1 MEMSKTLIKPARIV
15 VTLILTLLLAQTS
28 LSYSV
33 LTHQAII
40 DSSWKESLKPLLL
53 KRFPRAT
60 EEQLREARAYTY
72 GGAIIQ
78 DMGYYPFGSKFYT
91 DLAHYVRSGDF
102 IEVMI
107 AEAQDLN
114 EYAFALGALAHYAA
128 DNNGHPIGVN
138 RAVPIAYPKLRARYG
153 SEVTYVEDPTAHMKT
168 EFSFDVIQAA
178 RGKYAPDSYHDFI
191 GFKVAKNLLERAFLK
206 TYNLEL
212 KDQFANL
219 DLAIGTYRRAVS
231 GLIPEMTKVAWEMK
245 KDDIAK
251 SDPAMTREKFI
262 YSLSR
267 ADYEKEFGTEYE
279 KPGLSTKLFAG
290 FVKILP
296 KVGPLKTLSF
306 RPPTPE
312 AERMFIESFNA
323 TLVQYRALLAQARN
337 GKLNLQNTDFDTG
350 RPVRGGEYR
359 LADETYA
366 KLLEKLA
373 KHNFENA
380 SPDLRR
386 DILAFYSN
394 LSAPI
399 ATKRDKDE
407 WRATLRALDQ
417 LKAAQSQPASA
428 RTQ

>member
-1 MEMSKTLIKPARIV
+1 MSKAILRTSRGVILLA
-15 VTLILTLLLAQTS
+15 LTLLLAQTS

-40 DSSWKESLKPLLL
+40 DITWKDSLKPLLL
-53 KRFPRAT
+53 KRFPQAT
-60 EEQLREARAYTY
+60 DEQLREAHAYTY

-102 IEVMI
+102 IEVML
-107 AEAQDLN
+107 AESKDLN

-138 RAVPIAYPKLRARYG
+138 RAVPLAYPKLRAKYG
-153 SEVTYVEDPTAHMKT
+153 NEVTYVEDPAAHLKT
-168 EFSFDVIQAA
+168 EFSFDVIQVA
-178 RGKYAPDSYHDFI
+178 RGNYASDSYHDFI
-191 GFKVAKNLLERAFLK
+191 GFKVAKELLERTFLK

-212 KDQFANL
+212 KDQFISL
-219 DLAIGTYRRAVS
+219 DLGIGTFRRAVS
-231 GLIPEMTKVAWEMK
+231 GLIPEVTKVAWEMK
-245 KDDIAK
+245 KDDIVKAQ
-251 SDPAMTREKFI
+251 PGMTREKFI
-262 YSLSR
+262 YSMSR
-267 ADYEKEFGTEYE
+267 ADYDKEFGKEYE
-279 KPGLSTKLFAG
+279 KPGFGTKLLAG

-296 KVGPLKTLSF
+296 KVGPLKPLAF
-306 RPPTPE
+306 KPPTPE
-312 AERMFIESFNA
+312 AERMFIESFDA
-323 TLVQYRALLAQARN
+323 TLARYRGLLAQART
-337 GKLNLQNTDFDTG
+337 GKLDLPNTDFDTG
-350 RPVRGGEYR
+350 RPVRAGEYK

-373 KHNFENA
+373 KHHFENA

-386 DILAFYSN
+386 DILAFYSD

-407 WRATLRALDQ
+407 WRETLRALDQ
-417 LKAAQSQPASA
+417 LKAMQSQPASA
-428 RTQ
+428 REQ

>member
-1 MEMSKTLIKPARIV
+1 MSKSLLKTSRV
-15 VTLILTLLLAQTS
+15 VIILSLSLLLAQTS

-60 EEQLREARAYTY
+60 EDQLREAHAYTY

-102 IEVMI
+102 IEAML
-107 AEAQDLN
+107 AEAKDLN

-153 SEVTYVEDPTAHMKT
+153 SEVTYVEDPTAHLKT
-168 EFSFDVIQAA
+168 EFGFDVIQAA

-191 GFKVAKNLLERAFLK
+191 GFKVAKELLERAFLK
-206 TYNLEL
+206 TYNIEL
-212 KDQFANL
+212 KDQFASL
-219 DLAIGTYRRAVS
+219 DLAIGTYRRTVS
-231 GLIPEMTKVAWEMK
+231 SLIPEMTKVAWEMK

-251 SDPAMTREKFI
+251 SDPTMTREKFI

-267 ADYEKEFGTEYE
+267 TDYEKEFGTEYE
-279 KPGLSTKLFAG
+279 KPSLGTKVFAG
-290 FVKILP
+290 FVRILP
-296 KVGPLKTLSF
+296 KVGPLKALNF
-306 RPPTPE
+306 KPPTPE
-312 AERMFIESFNA
+312 AERLFIESFNA
-323 TLVQYRALLAQARN
+323 TLDRYRGLLVQVRN
-337 GKLNLQNTDFDTG
+337 GKLDLQNTDFDTG
-350 RPVRGGEYR
+350 RPARAGEYK

-366 KLLEKLA
+366 KLLDKLA

-380 SPDLRR
+380 GPDLRR
-386 DILAFYSN
+386 NILAFYSN
-394 LSAPI
+394 LNAPI
-399 ATKRDKDE
+399 ATKHNKDE

-417 LKAAQSQPASA
+417 LKAAQPQPASA
-428 RTQ
+428 RKQ